1 MSLAAILACLLAQ
14 YAYPA
19 HGRQPLMALYGRLAL
34 SAAKRLNAGDR
45 NSGILAWFALMLV
58 ALGPLALASA
68 LASAVHPAVL
78 WLLDVVVLYLTLR
91 FLNTTTQISALEKS
105 LRDGDAR
112 GAANRLA
119 QWQGEP
125 LESDDPNTIAR
136 LAAEQAL
143 REAHHGTF
151 APLFWFL
158 VLPGPLGLVLYPLA
172 LRAARS
178 WEHLV
183 DAEDRDF
190 GWFAAR
196 AFHAIDWIPQR
207 VTAFAFAVV
216 GNFEDAL
223 FCWRSQAAQW
233 LQPEEGIVLASGAG
247 ALGVRL
253 GEPIPRAGAFVA
265 RPALGLGEPAREDA
279 LASLEGLLWRSLV
292 LWLIVFLLAA
302 ALQGA

>member
-1 MSLAAILACLLAQ
+1 MSLVAILACLLAQ
-14 YAYPA
+14 YAYPVR
-19 HGRQPLMALYGRLAL
+19 GRQPLMAFYGRIAL

-58 ALGPLALASA
+58 VLGPAVLICALAA
-68 LASAVHPAVL
+68 AIHPAVL
-78 WLLDVVVLYLTLR
+78 WLIDVLVLYGTLR
-91 FLNTTTQISALEKS
+91 FLNTTTQLSALEKA
-105 LRDGDAR
+105 LRDGEVRA
-112 GAANRLA
+112 AANRLA

-125 LESDDPNTIAR
+125 LDSDDANTVAR
-136 LAAEQAL
+136 LAAEHAL

-158 VLPGPLGLVLYPLA
+158 VLPGPIGLILYPLA
-172 LRAARS
+172 RRAARS

-183 DAEDRDF
+183 EPDERDF

-196 AFHAIDWIPQR
+196 AFHVIDWIPQR

-223 FCWRSQAAQW
+223 FCWRSQATQW
-233 LQPEEGIVLASGAG
+233 MHPEEGIVLASGAG

-253 GEPIPRAGAFVA
+253 GDPIPRGEALVT
-265 RPALGLGEPAREDA
+265 RPALGLGEPAREDT
-279 LASLEGLLWRSLV
+279 LASLEGLLWRALV

>member
-1 MSLAAILACLLAQ
+1 MSLTAILACLLAQ
-14 YAYPA
+14 YAYPVRE
-19 HGRQPLMALYGRLAL
+19 RQPLMALYGRLAL

-45 NSGILAWFALMLV
+45 NSGILAWVALMLV
-58 ALGPLALASA
+58 VLVPVALVSA
-68 LASAVHPAVL
+68 LAAAIHPAVL
-78 WLLDVVVLYLTLR
+78 WLVNVAVLYATLR
-91 FLNTTTQISALEKS
+91 FLNTTTQLSALEKS
-105 LRDGDAR
+105 LRDADVRA
-112 GAANRLA
+112 AANRLS
-119 QWQGEP
+119 QWRAEP
-125 LESDDPNTIAR
+125 LESEDPNTLSR
-136 LAAEQAL
+136 LAAEHAL

-151 APLFWFL
+151 GPLFWFL
-158 VLPGPLGLVLYPLA
+158 VLPGPLGLVFYPLA

-183 DAEDRDF
+183 DPDERDF

-196 AFHAIDWIPQR
+196 AFHVIDWIPQR

-223 FCWRSQAAQW
+223 FCWRSQSAQW

-253 GEPIPRAGAFVA
+253 GDPIPEGGAFLA
-265 RPALGLGEPAREDA
+265 RPSLGLGEPAREDA
-279 LASLEGLLWRSLV
+279 LASLEGLLWRAMV